1 MIATSALKAG
11 LPATPPPNVTV
22 PNAAPET
29 IVVSIWGGPP
39 GPAGEPGAG
48 VSLQGVA
55 ATWPPSDTPAA
66 GDLYVV
72 ADPVPAGTP
81 AGIDAGDGVVWS
93 GTAWVST
100 GPIRGPAGEAGPE
113 GPEGPQGPGP
123 SVFEGADLPVDAVD
137 GDLWLK
143 PQIDPDGD
151 TVLVLNVF
159 SEGAWKPVAGGV
171 GGGEVTVNTVGT
183 GDLVGIT
190 SSPNLPIQQ
199 WSDEMSLK
207 AAFKDSP
214 VSFTRVTIGNA
225 TGTVDLS
232 DPIAGDGW
240 VLSGAAYFGTL
251 FYGELAVRKAGDPLG
266 YELPMPTQ
274 QGYLRADQDP
284 ATGWYFA
291 EPVIVSDTPPPTPPG
306 DPALPTVWIDPT
318 GDGVPDTSDGPLCDT
333 NPLKYESPMV
343 TRQADGTPIGI
354 STDGLTFHQ
363 PVIHG
368 AIPIVID
375 GKRYLLPV
383 IEE

>member
-39 GPAGEPGAG
+39 GPAGKPGAG

-81 AGIDAGDGVVWS
+81 AGIDAGDGVVWT

-100 GPIRGPAGEAGPE
+100 GPIRGPAGETGPE

-123 SVFEGADLPVDAVD
+123 SVFEGVDLPVDPVD

-143 PQIDPDGD
+143 PETDPDGD
-151 TVLVLNVF
+151 TVLVLNVYAD
-159 SEGAWKPVAGGV
+159 GAWKPVAGGV
-171 GGGEVTVNTVGT
+171 GGGGTVNTVGNPAGLT
-183 GDLVGIT
+183 EDAA
-190 SSPNLPIQQ
+190 LPIQQ
-199 WSDEMSLK
+199 WADEVATK
-207 AAFKDSP
+207 AAFQNTGVGFS
-214 VSFTRVTIGNA
+214 RVQVI
-225 TGTVDLS
+225 
-232 DPIAGDGW
+232 DPGWAPGDPFADG
-240 VLSGAAYFGTL
+240 VVFANGAFVGEL
-251 FYGELAVRKAGDPLG
+251 FYGALFGRDGRANFAG
-266 YELPMPTQ
+266 YKLPEPTGD
-274 QGYLRADQDP
+274 GYLRCDQDP
-284 ATGWYFA
+284 TTGWYFA
-291 EPVIVSDTPPPTPPG
+291 EPVIVSAVEPPP
-306 DPALPTVWIDPT
+306 PAGGGAVWIDPT
-318 GDGVPDTSDGPLCDT
+318 GAGVPDTSDGPLCDT
-333 NPLKYESPMV
+333 NPLKYESPLVMSQ
-343 TRQADGTPIGI
+343 TDGTPIGI
-354 STDGLTFHQ
+354 SADGLTFHQ